1 MYSNLSKFFILLCLS
16 GSAMAHELTPT
27 YPELRSSYIP
37 GVLTTTLKMWN
48 ARMDVDYYKI
58 EVVDKDWNAVPFI
71 TTEEIFPLAYTERR
85 EIEIFL
91 PSDTSARYI
100 CTRSMLRKEGR
111 QKTVISSKV
120 CSKIK

>member
-1 MYSNLSKFFILLCLS
+1 
-16 GSAMAHELTPT
+16 MAHELTPT

-37 GVLTTTLKMWN
+37 GVLTTKLKMWN

-58 EVVDKDWNAVPFI
+58 EVADENWNPVPFI
-71 TTEEIFPLAYTERR
+71 TDEVIFNLAYTHRR

>member
-1 MYSNLSKFFILLCLS
+1 
-16 GSAMAHELTPT
+16 MAHELTPT

-58 EVVDKDWNAVPFI
+58 EVFDKDWNAVPFI
-71 TTEEIFPLAYTERR
+71 TAEEIFPLAYTERR
-85 EIEIFL
+85 EIEVFL
-91 PSDTSARYI
+91 PEETSARYI